1 MQQYLTD
8 GLSLEEQ
15 IGQLFVV
22 GLPGLTV
29 TPEIVELIQRY
40 HVGGIVL
47 FKRNLQDIQQIQALT
62 QSLQQ
67 IAREAG
73 HRYPL
78 LISIDQE
85 NGMVRRFGDSTTVFP
100 GNMTLGAINST
111 ALTREVAQ
119 ATGREMKALGINMN
133 LAPVADVNNNPAN
146 PVIGTRS
153 FGENPQRVARLVAAM
168 IQGYRDIGV
177 ITSLKHFPGHG
188 DTAVDS
194 HLALPSLPYTLDR
207 LESLELIPFYEGI
220 KAGADSIMIGHLY
233 LPALM
238 PANGM
243 LPATVSPAIVRELL
257 RHKLGYQ
264 GLIITDCLEM
274 NAVAETIGVERG
286 AVMALQAGND
296 LALISHQYTRQKGA
310 IETTKQALEAGEM
323 TPQAIQESCERVLQ
337 LKARMLSWNTLPTT
351 EQLSTIGQ
359 PDHLELRDR
368 AYALSTTVVRD
379 TPQLLPLTLSPD
391 QRLLVTILQPSSYTF
406 AADKTQAT
414 ESFVT
419 ELHQRHANIESL
431 TITTQNA
438 VESMQG
444 IDQRVSDFA
453 MIIVV
458 TVNANLD
465 HYQGK
470 FVQHM
475 LQYGKPTIGL
485 AVYNPYDLLAMPQLG
500 TYLATYECT
509 PPALR
514 AAAGVLFGEITAQG
528 QLPVSIPGMYTL
540 TP

>member
-1 MQQYLTD
+1 MQHLTD

-22 GLPGLTV
+22 GFPGPTV
-29 TPEIVELIQRY
+29 TPEIIELIQRY

-47 FKRNLQDIQQIQALT
+47 FKRNLQNIQQIQELT
-62 QSLQQ
+62 QSLQR
-67 IAREAG
+67 IARAAG
-73 HRYPL
+73 QRYPL

-119 ATGREMKALGINMN
+119 ATGRELKALGINMN

-146 PVIGTRS
+146 PVIGIRS
-153 FGENPQRVARLVAAM
+153 FGEDPQQVAQHIAAM
-168 IQGYRDIGV
+168 VQGYRDTGV

-194 HLALPSLPYTLDR
+194 HLALPSLPYTLER
-207 LESLELIPFYEGI
+207 LESLELLPFYEGI

-238 PANGM
+238 PANEM

-257 RHKLGYQ
+257 RHKLDYK
-264 GLIITDCLEM
+264 GLIITDCMEM

-286 AVMALQAGND
+286 ALMALQAGND
-296 LALISHQYTRQKGA
+296 LILISHQYTRQKGG
-310 IETTKQALEAGEM
+310 IEATRQALETGELAV
-323 TPQAIQESCERVLQ
+323 QDIQEACERVLKLKQQ
-337 LKARMLSWNTLPTT
+337 LLSWDDLPTA
-351 EQLSTIGQ
+351 EQLATISR

-379 TPQLLPLTLSPD
+379 EQQLLPLALNPD
-391 QRLLVTILQPSSYTF
+391 QRVLVTILQPSTYTF
-406 AADKTQAT
+406 AADKTEAT
-414 ESFVT
+414 QSFVT
-419 ELHQRHANIESL
+419 ELRKRHANIESL
-431 TITTQNA
+431 TITAQNV
-438 VESMQG
+438 VETMQG
-444 IDQRVSDFA
+444 IDQKVSDFA

-465 HYQGK
+465 RYQGD
-470 FVQHM
+470 FVRHL
-475 LQYGKPTIGL
+475 LQYGKPVVGL
-485 AVYNPYDLLAMPQLG
+485 AVYNPYDLLAMPQLE
-500 TYLATYECT
+500 TYLVTYECT
-509 PPALR
+509 PPALL
-514 AAAGVLFGEITAQG
+514 AAARVLFGEIVAQG
-528 QLPVSIPGMYTL
+528 QLPVSIPGLYAL
-540 TP
+540 TS

>member
-85 NGMVRRFGDSTTVFP
+85 NGMVRRFGDNTTVFP

-111 ALTREVAQ
+111 ALTREIAQ

-153 FGENPQRVARLVAAM
+153 FGEDPQRVARHVAAM
-168 IQGYRDIGV
+168 VHGYQDTGV

-194 HLALPSLPYTLDR
+194 HLALPSLPYTLER
-207 LESLELIPFYEGI
+207 LESLELIPFHEGI
-220 KAGADSIMIGHLY
+220 NAGADSVMIGHLY
-233 LPALM
+233 LPSLM
-238 PANGM
+238 PANEM

-257 RHKLGYQ
+257 RQKLGYQ
-264 GLIITDCLEM
+264 GLIITDCMEM
-274 NAVAETIGVERG
+274 NAVAETIGVEQG
-286 AVMALQAGND
+286 AVMALQAGID
-296 LALISHQYTRQKGA
+296 LVLISHQYTRQKGA
-310 IETTKQALEAGEM
+310 IEATQQALQAGEM
-323 TPQAIQESCERVLQ
+323 APQTIQEACERVLQ
-337 LKARMLSWNTLPTT
+337 LKARMLSWDTLPTV
-351 EQLSTIGQ
+351 EQLSTIGR

-379 TPQLLPLTLSPD
+379 TPQLLPLSLAPD

-414 ESFVT
+414 ESFVS
-419 ELHQRHANIESL
+419 ELRQRHANIESL
-431 TITTQNA
+431 TITAQNA
-438 VESMQG
+438 VEGMQG

-465 HYQGK
+465 HYQGD
-470 FVQHM
+470 FVQHV

-509 PPALR
+509 PPSLR
-514 AAAGVLFGEITAQG
+514 AVAGVLFGEIAAQG

-540 TP
+540 TS